1 VICSVLVAAC
11 IGGVVAYL
19 VIVARRTNDDDNNN
33 NNNNNNNSNEP
44 NRIYNDIPK
53 SAAVSS
59 TYGQLQLDNQSYQQ
73 LYALPRDAT
82 SNIIDNN
89 NNNNNDD
96 DNDTDSFATASLREN
111 SEVLSCR
118 TMQDAL
124 TVRYE
129 TGQYN
134 AAMYQTGQYNANNND
149 NNNNNNDND
158 DGTQYFGLKLTQPF
172 DTDQYS
178 GKTSGDVTV
187 HAYADAQLAPVVTS
201 PDDYSALV
209 SDL

>member
-1 VICSVLVAAC
+1 VICSILVAAC
-11 IGGVVAYL
+11 IGGVVAYI
-19 VIVARRTNDDDNNN
+19 VIVARRINDDDD
-33 NNNNNNNSNEP
+33 NNSNEP

-53 SAAVSS
+53 SQAVSS

-82 SNIIDNN
+82 SNIID

-134 AAMYQTGQYNANNND
+134 AAMYQTGQYNTNNDD
-149 NNNNNNDND
+149 NNNNNDD